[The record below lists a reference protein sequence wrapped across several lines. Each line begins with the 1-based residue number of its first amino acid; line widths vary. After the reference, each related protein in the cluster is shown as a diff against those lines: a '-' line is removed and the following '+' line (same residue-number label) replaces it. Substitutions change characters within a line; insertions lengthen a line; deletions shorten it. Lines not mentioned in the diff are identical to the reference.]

1 VRVLLAIHN
10 AYTDN
15 TSGAAHSIRILMNW
29 LSDGGHECRVLSTAR
44 FDAAPPADI
53 NAHLDNL
60 GIPLHRKPA
69 SRAFIRSVRK
79 PANVAVG
86 RPTVDFTLKQ
96 VAVSMLLTRHNQK
109 PDRPESEQFLFLL
122 DEMLS
127 TFAPDLLLTYG
138 SHPVVFEAM
147 RRARLRGA
155 ITVFTLRNRGYEDR
169 HLYDHVDHVFTTS
182 PYLSEVYRE
191 QIGLIST
198 GIASPIDWSEVI
210 ATDGAHS
217 FVTFVNPSPHKGS
230 LVFARLA
237 DMLGSRRPDI
247 PIVVVQS
254 ATDAGSLNTI
264 PGLDFAKY
272 PHIMAAPP
280 LPRPADFFA
289 LTKIL
294 LVPSVYPESF
304 GRVAA
309 EALVNGI
316 PPLVSDRGALPETV
330 AGAGRVIPLPP
341 DMTVTS
347 RELPS
352 VVEIEPW
359 FDAVCELWDDV
370 ARYRDASDCARATAA
385 RLYSEP
391 VLRQRYLD
399 YFSSLDR
406 GGRLFA

>member
-29 LSDGGHECRVLSTAR
+29 LSEGGHECRVLSTAR
-44 FDAAPPADI
+44 FDATPPASIDE
-53 NAHLDNL
+53 HLAQL
-60 GIPLHRKPA
+60 GVPLKRKPA

-79 PANVAVG
+79 PANVMVG
-86 RPTVDFTLKQ
+86 RPTVDFTLGT
-96 VAVSMLLTRHNQK
+96 VPVTTLLTRHNRT
-109 PDRPESEQFLFLL
+109 PDRVESEQFLFLL
-122 DEMLS
+122 DETFESFRPDML
-127 TFAPDLLLTYG
+127 LCYG
-138 SHPVVFEAM
+138 SHPVVLEAM
-147 RRARLRGA
+147 RRARRRGV
-155 ITVFTLRNRGYEDR
+155 ITVFTLRNHGYNDR
-169 HLYDHVDHVFTTS
+169 HVYDDVDHVFTTS

-191 QIGLIST
+191 KIGLNST
-198 GIASPIDWSEVI
+198 GIPSPIDWSDVV
-210 ATDGAHS
+210 ATEGVHS
-217 FVTFVNPSPHKGS
+217 FLTFVNPSPGKGS

-254 ATDAGSLNTI
+254 AFGAGSLNTI

-330 AGAGRVIPLPP
+330 AGAGRVIPLPATL
-341 DMTVTS
+341 TVS
-347 RELPS
+347 SSDLPS
-352 VVEIEPW
+352 TEAIEPW
-359 FDAVCELWDDV
+359 FDSVCELWDD
-370 ARYRDASDCARATAA
+370 ATAYEEASRRA
-385 RLYSEP
+385 RETAAQLYAEP
-391 VLRQRYLD
+391 ILRRRYLD
-399 YFSSLDR
+399 YFSSLNR
-406 GGRLFA
+406 GGRVFD